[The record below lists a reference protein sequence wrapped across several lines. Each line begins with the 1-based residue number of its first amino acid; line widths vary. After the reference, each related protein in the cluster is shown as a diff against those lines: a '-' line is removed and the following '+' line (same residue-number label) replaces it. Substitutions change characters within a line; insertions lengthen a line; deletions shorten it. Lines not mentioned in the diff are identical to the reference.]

1 MLTANN
7 SSMLGRDINP
17 SRLTASLC
25 SAAVVTMYKRRA
37 GQTSGF
43 HRASC
48 QLSAVTQERNRCST
62 GNVSKALGWEEA
74 GVMTWTPNC
83 CHAILFVPER
93 KPLQSSSLESLLR
106 ARVVVARYGHAPGSW
121 QLMGTEQ
128 RSQNDHPHFCVLSMY
143 LLT

>member
-62 GNVSKALGWEEA
+62 GNWQERVQGTRLG
-74 GVMTWTPNC
+74 
-83 CHAILFVPER
+83 
-93 KPLQSSSLESLLR
+93 
-106 ARVVVARYGHAPGSW
+106 GSW
-121 QLMGTEQ
+121 GDDMD
-128 RSQNDHPHFCVLSMY
+128 S
-143 LLT
+143 